1 MVKIEVNLILFAY
14 LSLFII
20 SVCANK
26 YVVSNQ
32 RVTFHEAHSRCRQ
45 YGLDPAEIL
54 SESDEKEIEQ
64 ALLPIKDLGTFDGF
78 WIFASKLADKK
89 NYYWLNSN
97 LPLFYSAFYQ
107 GQPDNTGE
115 KEHCL
120 ELYQASTGV
129 FKWNDNSCDIKN
141 RFICQ
146 RKQKINSCD
155 DNRSAV
161 L

>member
-1 MVKIEVNLILFAY
+1 MVKSEMNLMSFACLF
-14 LSLFII
+14 LFLI
-20 SVCANK
+20 SVSANK

-64 ALLPIKDLGTFDGF
+64 ALLPIKDLGTFNGF
-78 WIFASKLADKK
+78 WIFASNLADTK

-97 LPLFYSAFYQ
+97 LPLFYSTFYP
-107 GQPDNTGE
+107 GQPDNKGD

-120 ELYQASTGV
+120 EIYQATTGV
-129 FKWNDNSCDIKN
+129 FAWNDDSCDKKN

-146 RKQKINSCD
+146 RKQ
-155 DNRSAV
+155 
-161 L
+161 

>member
-45 YGLDPAEIL
+45 YGLDLAEIL

-78 WIFASKLADKK
+78 WIFASNLADKK

-107 GQPDNTGE
+107 GQPFIKFNPIT
-115 KEHCL
+115 
-120 ELYQASTGV
+120 QARKNIAWSY
-129 FKWNDNSCDIKN
+129 IKH
-141 RFICQ
+141 Q
-146 RKQKINSCD
+146 RGFSHGMITL
-155 DNRSAV
+155 AI
-161 L
+161 